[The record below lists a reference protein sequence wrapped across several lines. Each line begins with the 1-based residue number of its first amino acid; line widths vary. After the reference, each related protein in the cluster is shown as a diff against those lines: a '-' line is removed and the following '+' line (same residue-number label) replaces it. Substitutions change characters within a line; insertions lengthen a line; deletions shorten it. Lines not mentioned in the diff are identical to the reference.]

1 MSAFIVTSR
10 HINTIVT
17 WAAENCIAYKGCT
30 VKGHEQGFVSML
42 LRENVRSVNYRY
54 PGESL
59 KPSDF
64 IIGGENFYKFQPAQL
79 DPAEYDDERHQ
90 LAQIVMACNCYDYQ
104 ACETDGYFDTP
115 SGNVIATIRDECL
128 RRLRMTSGQVMDRY
142 NDTCAWLIND

>member
-17 WAAENCIAYKGCT
+17 WAADNCIAYKGCT

-64 IIGGENFYKFQPAQL
+64 INGGENFYKFQPARL

-90 LAQIVMACNCYDYQ
+90 LAQIVMACKCYNYQ
-104 ACETDGYFDTP
+104 ACETDDYTETVAYRF
-115 SGNVIATIRDECL
+115 IATIHGEAL
-128 RRLRMTSGQVMDRY
+128 RRLGMTTDQVMDRY
-142 NDTCAWLIND
+142 IDTCTWLIND